1 MQSTQAA
8 FGRFP
13 TLKASAYLQQLCK
26 HFAHKI
32 PVSFTETTGEVSLPT
47 GICTLSASENEL
59 EITVTATTLEQLE
72 RAKAIIDSHLAR
84 FAFREGFKTMH
95 WS

>member
-1 MQSTQAA
+1 MQSTQTAL
-8 FGRFP
+8 GRFP

-26 HFAHKI
+26 HFAHRI
-32 PVSFTETTGEVSLPT
+32 PVSFNETSGEVGLPT
-47 GICTLSASENEL
+47 GTCTLSASESDL
-59 EITVTATTLEQLE
+59 QITVTATTLEQLE
-72 RAKAIIDSHLAR
+72 RAKTIIDSHLER

>member
-1 MQSTQAA
+1 MQSTQTALGQ
-8 FGRFP
+8 FSTP
-13 TLKASAYLQQLCK
+13 KASGYLQQLCK

-32 PVSFTETTGEVSLPT
+32 PVNFSETSGEISFPIGT
-47 GICTLSASENEL
+47 CTLAASENDL
-59 EITVTATTLEQLE
+59 QITVTAATLEQLE
-72 RAKAIIDSHLAR
+72 RAKKIIDSHLER